1 MEWVDDDGFDVN
13 GAIINGNEIT
23 LITKS
28 QIFNDNI
35 VKEGA
40 IVSGYNNIVLSGDGI
55 IVSGSSNSV
64 ATDTQNISILSS
76 SGVVIMPNAR
86 NISITTSTGITV
98 LSEVS
103 NVSITNSS
111 GLTITESNLTYING
125 IKTLNNVTYKKY
137 IALINQNGTNAPTD
151 YVLENTL
158 SSGITWSYID
168 IGQYQG
174 KITNEFPEQKT
185 WVIGG
190 SADVNV
196 GSGDFATLD
205 IKRIDND
212 TIELRTYDNFNPLNS
227 LLVNTSIEIRVY
239 N

>member
-1 MEWVDDDGFDVN
+1 MEWVDDSGFDVN

-23 LITKS
+23 LTTKS

-35 VKEGA
+35 IKEGA

-55 IVSGSSNSV
+55 IVSGSFNSV
-64 ATDTQNISILSS
+64 ATDTQNVSIISS

-125 IKTLNNVTYKKY
+125 IKTLNNVTYKNY
-137 IALINQNGTNAPTD
+137 IALISQESTNNPTV

-158 SSGITWSYID
+158 SSGITWTRTSAGEYEGELTGEFIENKTYINYKAYVSSTSD
-168 IGQYQG
+168 YIASVFRHNDNII
-174 KITNEFPEQKT
+174 KIQTRNNAGT
-185 WVIGG
+185 G
-190 SADVNV
+190 ADDV
-196 GSGDFATLD
+196 
-205 IKRIDND
+205 
-212 TIELRTYDNFNPLNS
+212 LR
-227 LLVNTSIEIRVY
+227 NTSIEIRVY